1 MITDKQSRSDAE
13 VLRPS
18 GALLAAQIA
27 LGHVIEHDAVA
38 NSLYDTT
45 TLDLLVRLHLA
56 RGEHLRATELC
67 DQLLLSP
74 SHISRMLDRAE
85 ADELVKRQPDPRD
98 RRAHQLV
105 LTAKGISAVEEFMV
119 DLTEVLNRVI
129 HDSLTPDEVEVL
141 VDLLDR
147 VAEAARDRTPAGHD
161 R

>member
-1 MITDKQSRSDAE
+1 VNPTEKSPQDTE
-13 VLRPS
+13 VLRAS

-27 LGHVIEHDAVA
+27 LGTVIERDAV
-38 NSLYDTT
+38 SESPYDAT

-56 RGEHLRATELC
+56 GSERLRAAELC

-74 SHISRMLDRAE
+74 SHISRILDRAA
-85 ADELVKRQPDPRD
+85 ADGLVNRQPDPDD

-105 LTAKGISAVEEFMV
+105 LTAKGQKAVGQFMPH
-119 DLTEVLNRVI
+119 LTKVLNHVI

-147 VAEAARDRTPAGHD
+147 VAEAARDQPL
-161 R
+161 